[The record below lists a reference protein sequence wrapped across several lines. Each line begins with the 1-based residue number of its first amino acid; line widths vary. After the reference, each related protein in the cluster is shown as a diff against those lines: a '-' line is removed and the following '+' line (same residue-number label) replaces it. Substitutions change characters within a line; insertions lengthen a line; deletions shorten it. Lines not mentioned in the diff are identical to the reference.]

1 VGAWL
6 RLWTPPRDVD
16 VPAVPVR
23 KLLIGGA
30 IAVLVVAAATAIIA
44 PRISDRKDRQA
55 AEAAREHDQQL
66 EQRRLRTIAE
76 QRPRSLKAADL
87 RPAAGATDAQKVA
100 ARVALVDAAASAIT
114 ADAKRRV
121 RAGEMRGNPS
131 ATTCSPYPPR
141 DVDPR
146 QDLTAHR
153 GVYDCLTTIRTIA
166 ATQTNGGGQL
176 GYPFRAVVDFDAF
189 SFAWCKT
196 NPVPGERVV
205 PDPRTVV
212 ELPRACRAA

>member
-1 VGAWL
+1 M
-6 RLWTPPRDVD
+6 D

-30 IAVLVVAAATAIIA
+30 VAVVVIAAATAIVA
-44 PRISDRKDRQA
+44 PRISDRKARQA
-55 AEAAREHDQQL
+55 AEAAREHDQLIQ
-66 EQRRLRTIAE
+66 QRRLRAIAE
-76 QRPRSLKAADL
+76 QRPRSLRAADL
-87 RPAAGATDAQKVA
+87 KPAAGATDAQKVA
-100 ARVALVDAAASAIT
+100 ARVALVDAAANAIT

-121 RAGEMRGNPS
+121 KTGEMRGNPS

-141 DVDPR
+141 EVDPR
-146 QDLTAHR
+146 QDLKAHR

-166 ATQTNGGGQL
+166 ATSTNGGGQL

-189 SFAWCKT
+189 SFVWCKT

-212 ELPRACRAA
+212 ELPKACRAA